1 MRTHSLCTWSSRSWT
16 SPVPTLARTS
26 SQAWII
32 SRPWSTPVKPNKNT
46 LASSLKLLILVNY
59 YPRTPFPH
67 TTSSLPRTPSTQRSP
82 PPGFP
87 EHVALNEDLKEESE
101 LTEEFTQMLTKHFRN
116 INLDTAA
123 TVNEAFKSIEANL
136 DETGRKLD
144 SSLAEPYSK
153 AFCHLK

>member
-1 MRTHSLCTWSSRSWT
+1 MSWTT
-16 SPVPTLARTS
+16 SPVPTSARTP
-26 SQAWII
+26 SQPRII
-32 SRPWSTPVKPNKNT
+32 SRPWSTPVKLNKNT
-46 LASSLKLLILVNY
+46 LASSLQLLIFVNF
-59 YPRTPFPH
+59 YPFH
-67 TTSSLPRTPSTQRSP
+67 TQELLPCQELP
-82 PPGFP
+82 PDFP